1 MLEKL
6 KALGSK
12 SKAKGAMSR
21 TLKQSFVMAE
31 RKPLEIVAPEVQK
44 VLATLAHYENGII
57 SYDDI
62 ARGSGVPKHRLGKII
77 GDLVKGGAVV
87 RSKVPRQGTRYQII
101 GGSPNPSKVTEDS
114 SVADSSEQN
123 DIDFVKTSEELIN
136 RFVRATR
143 TTDIYGYLTWLERGG
158 N

>member
-12 SKAKGAMSR
+12 VKARGATSR
-21 TLKQSFVMAE
+21 TLKQSFVTAE
-31 RKPLEIVAPEVQK
+31 RKPQIATPEVQK
-44 VLATLAHYENGII
+44 VLNIIRDSQNSVI

-62 ARGSGVPKHRLGKII
+62 ARGSGVPKHQLGKII
-77 GDLVKGGAVV
+77 GDLVDGGAVV

-114 SVADSSEQN
+114 SVSDNSEQD

-143 TTDIYGYLTWLERGG
+143 SVDVYVYLTWLERGG
-158 N
+158 Q